1 MFRLKIE
8 EVQRFMAVFKGKKF
22 LKHGYVTIVEK
33 LKDVVELQQNLKT
46 LQFDV
51 WHLISYHMGL
61 GQWLGQFLRISFKY
75 SYKTI

>member
-33 LKDVVELQQNLKT
+33 LKRCCWVVEKLKT
-46 LQFDV
+46 SAV
-51 WHLISYHMGL
+51 WYMTLDFLSYGL
-61 GQWLGQFLRISFKY
+61 GSILG
-75 SYKTI
+75 TIKR